1 MNKSIQEVVYKLIEL
16 NKTISTMESCTGGGV
31 ANSIT
36 NVPGASEIF
45 YFGAVTYSNQFKV
58 KMGVN
63 NDLIDEYSVYSA
75 EVAKD
80 MARAIVEL
88 TNSNYGVGITGKLN
102 KPDPANP
109 YGDDNAAYIC
119 IFDRDNDLYYP
130 KKIILEHEDRAS
142 NKNQII
148 NEIGN
153 LLLSILEKKKTV

>member
-36 NVPGASEIF
+36 NIPGASEIF

-109 YGDDNAAYIC
+109 YGDDNVAYIC

-130 KKIILEHEDRAS
+130 KKIILEHEDRVS
-142 NKNQII
+142 NKDQII
-148 NEIGN
+148 NEIGD
-153 LLLSILEKKKTV
+153 LLLSIIDEKKTV

>member
-1 MNKSIQEVVYKLIEL
+1 MNASIQEVVYKLIEL

-45 YFGAVTYSNQFKV
+45 YVGAVTYSNQFKE

-109 YGDDNAAYIC
+109 YGKDNTVYIC
-119 IFDRDNDLYYP
+119 ILDRINNTYYP
-130 KKIILEHEDRAS
+130 KTIVLEHEDRIS
-142 NKNQII
+142 NKEQII
-148 NEIGN
+148 KEVSE
-153 LLLSILEKKKTV
+153 LLLSILNKKKTD

>member
-1 MNKSIQEVVYKLIEL
+1 MNEAVYKLIEL

-109 YGDDNAAYIC
+109 YGDDNVAYIC

-130 KKIILEHEDRAS
+130 KKIILEHEDRVS
-142 NKNQII
+142 NKDQII

-153 LLLSILEKKKTV
+153 LLLSIIDKKKTV

>member
-1 MNKSIQEVVYKLIEL
+1 MNASIQEVVYKLIEL

-36 NVPGASEIF
+36 NIPGASEIF

-88 TNSNYGVGITGKLN
+88 TSSNYGVGITGKLN

-119 IFDRDNDLYYP
+119 IFDRINNTYYP
-130 KKIILEHEDRAS
+130 KTIVLEHEDRIS
-142 NKNQII
+142 NKEQII
-148 NEIGN
+148 KEVSE
-153 LLLSILEKKKTV
+153 LLLSILNKKKTD

>member
-1 MNKSIQEVVYKLIEL
+1 MNEAVNKLIEL

-36 NVPGASEIF
+36 NIPGASEIF

-80 MARAIVEL
+80 MARAIVQF
-88 TNSNYGVGITGKLN
+88 TNSNYGIGITGKLN

-119 IFDRDNDLYYP
+119 ILDRDNDLYYP
-130 KKIILEHEDRAS
+130 KKIVLEHEDRVS

-153 LLLSILEKKKTV
+153 LLLSIIEKKKTI

>member
-1 MNKSIQEVVYKLIEL
+1 MNEAVNKLIEL

-36 NVPGASEIF
+36 NIPGASEIF

-109 YGDDNAAYIC
+109 YGDDNVAYIC

-130 KKIILEHEDRAS
+130 KKIILEHEDRVS
-142 NKNQII
+142 NKDQII
-148 NEIGN
+148 NEIGD
-153 LLLSILEKKKTV
+153 LLLSIIDKKKTV

>member
-1 MNKSIQEVVYKLIEL
+1 MNEAVNKLIEL

-36 NVPGASEIF
+36 NIPGASEIF
-45 YFGAVTYSNQFKV
+45 KFGAVTYSNQFKV

-80 MARAIVEL
+80 MARAIVQF
-88 TNSNYGVGITGKLN
+88 TNSNYGIGITGKLN

-109 YGDDNAAYIC
+109 YGDDNTAYIC
-119 IFDRDNDLYYP
+119 ILDRDNDLYYP
-130 KKIILEHEDRAS
+130 KKIVLEHEDRVS

-153 LLLSILEKKKTV
+153 LLLSIIEKKKTI

>member
-1 MNKSIQEVVYKLIEL
+1 MKKVVELLKKS

-88 TNSNYGVGITGKLN
+88 TNSNYGVGVTGKLN

-109 YGDDNAAYIC
+109 YGEDNTVYIC
-119 IFDRDNDLYYP
+119 ILDRINNTYYP
-130 KKIILEHEDRAS
+130 KTIVLEHEDRIS
-142 NKNQII
+142 NKEQII
-148 NEIGN
+148 KEVSE
-153 LLLSILEKKKTV
+153 LLLSILNKKKTD

>member
-1 MNKSIQEVVYKLIEL
+1 MNASIQEVVYKLIEL

-36 NVPGASEIF
+36 NIPGASEIF

-88 TNSNYGVGITGKLN
+88 TSSNYGVGITGKLN
-102 KPDPANP
+102 K
-109 YGDDNAAYIC
+109 I
-119 IFDRDNDLYYP
+119 
-130 KKIILEHEDRAS
+130 KKRL
-142 NKNQII
+142 I
-148 NEIGN
+148 NSLFLFI
-153 LLLSILEKKKTV
+153 

>member
-1 MNKSIQEVVYKLIEL
+1 MNEAVNKLIEL

-36 NVPGASEIF
+36 NIPGASEIF

-109 YGDDNAAYIC
+109 YGDDNVAYIC

-130 KKIILEHEDRAS
+130 KKIILEHEDRVS
-142 NKNQII
+142 NKDQII
-148 NEIGN
+148 NEIGD
-153 LLLSILEKKKTV
+153 LLLSIIDEKKTV